1 MDYNQHLFP
10 TVLKTGKSKIKVLAH
25 VVSGEGPLPG
35 SWRWPLM
42 GTGLIGEIM
51 KCCEISGGDDCTTQ
65 AILKATELYSHFESM
80 SFMVCELYLELY
92 LKLCLMRYHYFT
104 VFFIL

>member
-1 MDYNQHLFP
+1 
-10 TVLKTGKSKIKVLAH
+10 
-25 VVSGEGPLPG
+25 
-35 SWRWPLM
+35 M